1 MTQLSD
7 IVLILPIGFSNPSNY
22 VNISKTLPSVD
33 CGNRRI
39 SVVTVGFPLL
49 ALNAI
54 CRRSLVIHHILPVIN
69 NTKLKSLSIE
79 TKNPGNC
86 QPVASFSQQSIVNF
100 TLF

>member
-1 MTQLSD
+1 M
-7 IVLILPIGFSNPSNY
+7 
-22 VNISKTLPSVD
+22 
-33 CGNRRI
+33 
-39 SVVTVGFPLL
+39 VTVGFPLL

-86 QPVASFSQQSIVNF
+86 QPVASFTGVVTKKQRNKAIVLRIKICVNF
-100 TLF
+100 TKLTPKSLLLYVT